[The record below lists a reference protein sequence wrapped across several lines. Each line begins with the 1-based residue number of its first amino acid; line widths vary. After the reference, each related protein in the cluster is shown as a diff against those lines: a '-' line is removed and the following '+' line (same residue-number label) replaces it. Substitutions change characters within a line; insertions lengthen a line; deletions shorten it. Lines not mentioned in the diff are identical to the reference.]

1 MRTTTQELLHLRRSD
16 FSALPCIG
24 PGGFGRRWVVVDGGE
39 FGGLFGSAGLFAPK
53 DTGEEGHFRGDTG
66 DPDSTMSIIMNVS
79 GERTAVSWVLDRSGR
94 VGL

>member
-1 MRTTTQELLHLRRSD
+1 MRTTTQELLHLRGSD

-53 DTGEEGHFRGDTG
+53 DTGEKGHSPEWHRRPGLRD
-66 DPDSTMSIIMNVS
+66 DYNYVRVR
-79 GERTAVSWVLDRSGR
+79 ERTGVSRGY
-94 VGL
+94 